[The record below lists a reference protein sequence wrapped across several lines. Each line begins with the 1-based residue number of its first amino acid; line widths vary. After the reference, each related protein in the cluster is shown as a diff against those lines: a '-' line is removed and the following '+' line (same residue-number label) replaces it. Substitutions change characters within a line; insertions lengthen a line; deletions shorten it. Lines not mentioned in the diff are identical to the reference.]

1 MLDLY
6 VPQVGDLWFRERM
19 LVDAQTM
26 AYNHSYGG
34 TIAFPKE
41 RWHDWYCRWVNPRN
55 RQRFYRYLT
64 DGADFIGEIAYH
76 FDEGKGIY
84 LADILIDARFRHRGF
99 GKAGLI
105 LLCEAAYA
113 NGIPALY
120 DNIAIDNGAV
130 TLFLSCGFTEIQRT
144 AEAIWV
150 KKDLTAGKNVL

>member
-6 VPQVGDLWFRERM
+6 VPQVEDLWFREWM
-19 LVDAQTM
+19 LGDAQTM

-34 TIAFPKE
+34 TIAFPKD

-64 DGADFIGEIAYH
+64 D
-76 FDEGKGIY
+76 
-84 LADILIDARFRHRGF
+84 
-99 GKAGLI
+99 
-105 LLCEAAYA
+105 
-113 NGIPALY
+113 
-120 DNIAIDNGAV
+120 GAV